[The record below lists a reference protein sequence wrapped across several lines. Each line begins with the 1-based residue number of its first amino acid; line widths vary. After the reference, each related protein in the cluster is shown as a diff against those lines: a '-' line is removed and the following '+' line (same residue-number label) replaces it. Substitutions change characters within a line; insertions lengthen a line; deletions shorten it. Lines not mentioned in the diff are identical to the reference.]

1 MQALARCQAQAAGT
15 GPGMVHSLPPL
26 PVAATYTPWQSLY
39 GAGPMFANELLR
51 DAISRPSF
59 SKLSDCHALGLG
71 AAVIVLGS
79 IRPGEPRCGCRKGRS
94 SRPPSSDASLAAG
107 SPTKGCAGGSNDL
120 GSKDASRLPCGN
132 TPFAVMSAA
141 FCLAAKLRW
150 ATVARQSPNAT

>member
-1 MQALARCQAQAAGT
+1 MGLRVRPQVVSERATTCVGMGFQCRPRCQAKAAGT

-26 PVAATYTPWQSLY
+26 PVAATDTSWQSLY

-79 IRPGEPRCGCRKGRS
+79 SRPGEPRCGC
-94 SRPPSSDASLAAG
+94 
-107 SPTKGCAGGSNDL
+107 
-120 GSKDASRLPCGN
+120 
-132 TPFAVMSAA
+132 
-141 FCLAAKLRW
+141 
-150 ATVARQSPNAT
+150 

>member
-1 MQALARCQAQAAGT
+1 MGLRVRPQVVRAGNHMVWALGSKHHAGAGPRCQAKAAGT

-26 PVAATYTPWQSLY
+26 PVAATDTSWQSLY

-79 IRPGEPRCGCRKGRS
+79 IRPGEPRCGC
-94 SRPPSSDASLAAG
+94 
-107 SPTKGCAGGSNDL
+107 
-120 GSKDASRLPCGN
+120 
-132 TPFAVMSAA
+132 
-141 FCLAAKLRW
+141 
-150 ATVARQSPNAT
+150 